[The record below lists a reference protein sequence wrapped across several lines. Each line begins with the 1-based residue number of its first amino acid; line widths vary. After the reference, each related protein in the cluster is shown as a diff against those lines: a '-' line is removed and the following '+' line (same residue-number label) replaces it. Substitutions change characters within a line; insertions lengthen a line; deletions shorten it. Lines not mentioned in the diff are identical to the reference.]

1 MIRSINSINKVKPK
15 VRVMVAKGRRKKN
28 HLVADMSVNGGGG
41 DPCPQLSKKN

>member
-15 VRVMVAKGRRKKN
+15 VRVMVAKGRRKKK

-41 DPCPQLSKKN
+41 PMSATFEKK